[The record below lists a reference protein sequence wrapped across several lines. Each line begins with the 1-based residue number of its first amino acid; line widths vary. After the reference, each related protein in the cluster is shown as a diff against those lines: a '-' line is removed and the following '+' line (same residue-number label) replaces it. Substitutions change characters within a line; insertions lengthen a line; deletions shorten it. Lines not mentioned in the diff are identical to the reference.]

1 MHSMSKSIS
10 FNSAL
15 DGFWLQAESRGLS
28 ENTLNDYAN
37 TYRLYKAY
45 IGVDTPVTNITPQD
59 IQAFL
64 AANAPRLKKKTLSNY
79 HVGLSA
85 LWTWMVRFDLVDT
98 QIVRQV
104 KKPEPEKKDILPY
117 STQDIKAIM
126 ASLDRSQPYRR
137 KYGEFSHELK
147 HADRHRAMLFLLLDT
162 GIRSNELCKIRIHD
176 IDLRNRII
184 YIFGKGAKERHV
196 PFSPRTG
203 QVLWKY
209 LTTERADAPAN
220 HTLFITQVGT
230 VFNPHSLRIRISTIC
245 KRAGIQKPTVH
256 RFRHTFAIN
265 YLRNGGNI
273 YALQRILGHSTLEMV
288 KRYLAIAQAD
298 IDTDHQ
304 HASPVANWGI

>member
-1 MHSMSKSIS
+1 MSKSIS

-98 QIVRQV
+98 HIV
-104 KKPEPEKKDILPY
+104 KKVVRPEPEKRDIIPY
-117 STQDIKAIM
+117 SDTDVRAIM
-126 ASLDRSQPYRR
+126 ASLERSKPYRR
-137 KYGEFSHELK
+137 KYQEMTHSLK
-147 HADRHRAMLFLLLDT
+147 HAERHKAVLYILLDT
-162 GIRSNELCKIRIHD
+162 GIRASELCNIKLHD
-176 IDLRNRII
+176 VDLRNRQI

-196 PFSPRTG
+196 PFSPRTR

-209 LTTERADAPAN
+209 ITTERADAPAN
-220 HTLFITQVGT
+220 HNLFVT
-230 VFNPHSLRIRISTIC
+230 
-245 KRAGIQKPTVH
+245 
-256 RFRHTFAIN
+256 
-265 YLRNGGNI
+265 
-273 YALQRILGHSTLEMV
+273 
-288 KRYLAIAQAD
+288 
-298 IDTDHQ
+298 
-304 HASPVANWGI
+304 